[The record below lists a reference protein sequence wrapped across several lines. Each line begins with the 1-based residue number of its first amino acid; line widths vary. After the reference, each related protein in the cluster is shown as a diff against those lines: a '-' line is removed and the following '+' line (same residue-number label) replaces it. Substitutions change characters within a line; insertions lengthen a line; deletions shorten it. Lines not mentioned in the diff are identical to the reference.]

1 MEKLLLIFFSDHLN
15 VTVYSV
21 TINTINTVLTLSA
34 IKKK

>member
-21 TINTINTVLTLSA
+21 TINTILTLSA